1 MAAITPA
8 FDAEAFKTAT
18 RTQWDKTAGAWNDS
32 TAVIRPWLSAST
44 EAMLNMAGVVSGA
57 RVLDVAAGAGD
68 QTLDIARRVG
78 PAGFVLATDLS
89 ARILE
94 FAKHNATEAG
104 CSNVATQVA
113 DGENLD
119 VESANF
125 DAAVC
130 RLGLMFF
137 PDPVRGLQQ
146 IWRALK
152 PGARLCTVVF
162 SSPDANPCVRIVL
175 TTALK
180 HAGLPPPDPYQPG
193 GLLSLG
199 KPGLIDDL
207 FRQAGFREVATTKMA
222 APFKLSSARNYLD
235 FIRTSAGPVLQ
246 ILAKLDDAARQ
257 AAWAEMESKLEE
269 FNTASGWEGPNE
281 LLLTAGRGR
290 SFDRSS
296 LFPSRSRN

>member
-1 MAAITPA
+1 MTATEPA

-18 RTQWDKTAGAWNDS
+18 RTQWDKSAGAWNDS

-78 PAGFVLATDLS
+78 PTGFVLATDLS
-89 ARILE
+89 AAILE
-94 FAKHNATEAG
+94 FAKRNATEADCG
-104 CSNVATQVA
+104 NVSTRVA

-119 VESANF
+119 VESSSF

-137 PDPVRGLQQ
+137 PNPLRGLSE
-146 IWRALK
+146 IWRVLK
-152 PGARLCTVVF
+152 PDARLCTVVF

-175 TTALK
+175 TTALQ
-180 HAGLPPPDPYQPG
+180 HAGLPQRDPYQPG

-222 APFKLSSARNYLD
+222 APFKLPSAERYLD

-246 ILAKLDDAARQ
+246 ILAKLNEAARQ
-257 AAWAEMESKLEE
+257 AAWAEMESKLQE
-269 FNTASGWEGPNE
+269 FNTAGGWEGPNE
-281 LLLTAGRGR
+281 LLLTAGRH
-290 SFDRSS
+290 
-296 LFPSRSRN
+296 